1 MRVED
6 EEVVGGWDG
15 DEVLA
20 EVFAEMPGLVVAVLA
35 PECGLC
41 LVFYKKEKLTLM
53 KS

>member
-1 MRVED
+1 VGVED

-35 PECGLC
+35 PECGLS
-41 LVFYKKEKLTLM
+41 LVFIKRRNLL
-53 KS
+53 